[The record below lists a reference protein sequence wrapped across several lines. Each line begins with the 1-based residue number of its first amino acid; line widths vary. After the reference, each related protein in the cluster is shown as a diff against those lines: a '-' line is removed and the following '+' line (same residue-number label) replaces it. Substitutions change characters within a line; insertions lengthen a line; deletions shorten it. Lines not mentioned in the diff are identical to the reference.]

1 MRPISLTQLQTRLK
15 QLEEF
20 YARRNS
26 NIVGWRNLYFRDE
39 NTYFVGP
46 DGDVPDRSPD
56 EVRVIVPIAQGTVD
70 TFIELLLT
78 KRPVISVP
86 RLSVNQEDTQVA
98 EHNEKALW
106 ATWDEAQIMRQVA
119 DSLWHGLV
127 DGWGVLQLTWDSDA
141 KPGECK
147 IVVQA
152 HDPYNVYA
160 MPGERPGSWE
170 YVIHAYPVLVG
181 AIRNRWASGKQ
192 TLRRTRVAAAALEKL
207 EDDSLVT
214 LIDFWDSEFNGVAV
228 AYTVPDKDKGST
240 EVVEWLKEPI
250 EHGYGFLPW
259 EIYFPSPLPF
269 PTVGERFGNS
279 ILYPIQDLIVEY
291 SQLVSIRGTYM
302 RRHLDPPL
310 ITKTQEGRDFAPIR
324 TEAGLHFRLETDES
338 AEYLVNPGT
347 MPQLDGQLQIVKQ
360 SIENA
365 SLPAVL
371 QGQYVGSVSGV
382 AMSLL
387 RNPTLMK
394 VGFKQGA
401 LERVLSSLNAHILML
416 YEKYLNKPAELW
428 GHSPDGVPVGIVVDP
443 RGIRGRYKNDVKLSA
458 SLPTDDAN
466 TVNMVVAMV
475 QVKLISRQTG
485 LDVLQQMLHDMLPQS
500 VTDESQRVLAES
512 ILDNPQIVQGL
523 AQRAAEEGGLPWP
536 TETPKGEPGNPEMG
550 EKEITMPGQT
560 LAAQSPGMPGGNT
573 RPSVGQRMQ
582 ELQAGAAAAGETV
595 QSVNAPAEQAV
606 GNGRK

>member
-1 MRPISLTQLQTRLK
+1 MRPVSLTQLQTRLH

-20 YARRNS
+20 YAQRNS

-46 DGDVPDRSPD
+46 DGKVPDKSPD

-86 RLSVNQEDTQVA
+86 RLGVSKEDTAAA
-98 EHNEKALW
+98 EHNEKVLW
-106 ATWDEAQIMRQVA
+106 ATWDEAQILRQVT

-127 DGWGVLQLTWDSDA
+127 DGWGVLQLVWDFGA
-141 KPGECK
+141 GPGESK
-147 IVVQA
+147 IVVQS

-160 MPGERPGSWE
+160 MPSDRPGVWE

-181 AIRNRWASGKQ
+181 GLRNRWTSGKQ
-192 TLRRTRVAAAALEKL
+192 SLRRTRVATATLDKL
-207 EDDSLVT
+207 EDDDMVT
-214 LIDFWDSEFNGVAV
+214 LIDYWDKEFNGVAV
-228 AYTVPDKDKGST
+228 AYSVVDKERGST
-240 EVVEWLKEPI
+240 EVVEWLKEPL

-269 PTVGERFGNS
+269 PTVGERFGTS

-310 ITKTQEGRDFAPIR
+310 ITKTQEGRDFAPVR

-360 SIENA
+360 AIENA

-401 LERVLSSLNAHILML
+401 LERVLSSLNARILTL
-416 YEKYLNKPAELW
+416 YEKYLTRPVELW
-428 GHSPDGVPVGIVVDP
+428 GHNPDGRPMGVEIDP
-443 RGIRGRYKNDVKLSA
+443 KKICGRYKNDVKLSA

-466 TVNMVVAMV
+466 TVNMVVALV

-500 VTDESQRVLAES
+500 VTDENQRVLAES
-512 ILDNPQIVQGL
+512 ILDNPQLLQGL

-536 TETPKGEPGNPEMG
+536 LETPRGESGNPAMG
-550 EKEITMPGQT
+550 EKEVTLPAQT

-573 RPSVGQRMQ
+573 SPTVGQRMQ
-582 ELQAGAAAAGETV
+582 ELQAGAAAAGESVPQITV
-595 QSVNAPAEQAV
+595 SGE
-606 GNGRK
+606 

>member
-1 MRPISLTQLQTRLK
+1 MRPVSLTQLQTRLH

-20 YARRNS
+20 YAQRNS

-46 DGDVPDRSPD
+46 DGKVPDKSPD

-86 RLSVNQEDTQVA
+86 RLGVSKEDTAAA
-98 EHNEKALW
+98 EHNEKVLW
-106 ATWDEAQIMRQVA
+106 ATWDEAQILRQVT

-127 DGWGVLQLTWDSDA
+127 DGWGVLQLVWDFGA
-141 KPGECK
+141 GPGESK
-147 IVVQA
+147 IVVQS

-160 MPGERPGSWE
+160 MPSDRPGVWE

-181 AIRNRWASGKQ
+181 GLRNRWTSGKQ
-192 TLRRTRVAAAALEKL
+192 SLRRTRVATATLDKL
-207 EDDSLVT
+207 EDDDMVT
-214 LIDFWDSEFNGVAV
+214 LIDYWDKEFNGVAV
-228 AYTVPDKDKGST
+228 AYSVVDKERGST
-240 EVVEWLKEPI
+240 EVVEWLKEPL

-269 PTVGERFGNS
+269 PTVGERFGTS

-310 ITKTQEGRDFAPIR
+310 ITKTQEGRDFAPVR

-360 SIENA
+360 AIENA

-401 LERVLSSLNAHILML
+401 LERVLSSLNARILTL
-416 YEKYLNKPAELW
+416 YEKYLTRPVELW
-428 GHSPDGVPVGIVVDP
+428 GHNPDGRPMGVEIDP
-443 RGIRGRYKNDVKLSA
+443 KKICGRYKNDVKLSA

-466 TVNMVVAMV
+466 TVNMVVALV

-500 VTDESQRVLAES
+500 VTDENQRVLAES
-512 ILDNPQIVQGL
+512 ILDNPQLLQGL

-536 TETPKGEPGNPEMG
+536 LETPKGESGNPAMG
-550 EKEITMPGQT
+550 EKEVTLPAQT

-573 RPSVGQRMQ
+573 NPTVGQRMQ
-582 ELQAGAAAAGETV
+582 ELQAGAAAAGESVPQITV
-595 QSVNAPAEQAV
+595 SGE
-606 GNGRK
+606 

>member
-1 MRPISLTQLQTRLK
+1 MRPVSLTQLQTRLH

-20 YARRNS
+20 YAQRNS

-46 DGDVPDRSPD
+46 DGKVPDKSPD

-86 RLSVNQEDTQVA
+86 RLGVSKEDTAAA
-98 EHNEKALW
+98 EHNEKVLW
-106 ATWDEAQIMRQVA
+106 ATWDEAQILRQVA

-127 DGWGVLQLTWDSDA
+127 DGWGVLQLVWDFGA
-141 KPGECK
+141 GPGESK
-147 IVVQA
+147 IVVQS

-160 MPGERPGSWE
+160 MPSDRPGVWE

-181 AIRNRWASGKQ
+181 GLRNRWTSGKQ
-192 TLRRTRVAAAALEKL
+192 SLRRTRVATATLDKL
-207 EDDSLVT
+207 EDDDMVT
-214 LIDFWDSEFNGVAV
+214 LIDYWDKEFNGVAV
-228 AYTVPDKDKGST
+228 AYSVADKERGST
-240 EVVEWLKEPI
+240 EVVEWLKEPL

-269 PTVGERFGNS
+269 PTVGERFGTS

-310 ITKTQEGRDFAPIR
+310 ITKTQEGRDFAPVR

-360 SIENA
+360 AIENA

-401 LERVLSSLNAHILML
+401 LERVLSSLNARILTL
-416 YEKYLNKPAELW
+416 YEKYLTRPVELW
-428 GHSPDGVPVGIVVDP
+428 GHNPDGRPLGVEIDP
-443 RGIRGRYKNDVKLSA
+443 KKICGRYKNDVKLSA

-466 TVNMVVAMV
+466 TVNMVVALV

-500 VTDESQRVLAES
+500 VTDENQRVLAES
-512 ILDNPQIVQGL
+512 ILDNPQLLQGL

-536 TETPKGEPGNPEMG
+536 LETPKGESGNPAMG
-550 EKEITMPGQT
+550 EKEVTLPAQT

-573 RPSVGQRMQ
+573 SPTVGQRMQ
-582 ELQAGAAAAGETV
+582 ELQAGAAAAGESVPQITV
-595 QSVNAPAEQAV
+595 SGE
-606 GNGRK
+606 

>member
-1 MRPISLTQLQTRLK
+1 MRPISLTQLQTKLQ

-20 YARRNS
+20 YAQRNS
-26 NIVGWRNLYFRDE
+26 NMLGWRNLYFRDE

-46 DGDVPDRSPD
+46 DGKVPDKTPD
-56 EVRVIVPIAQGTVD
+56 EIRLVIPIAQGTVD
-70 TFIELLLT
+70 TFVELLLT

-86 RLSVNQEDTQVA
+86 RLEVSRQDTAVA
-98 EHNEKALW
+98 DHNEKVLW
-106 ATWDEAQIMRQVA
+106 ATWEASQVVRQVA

-127 DGWGVLQLTWDSDA
+127 DGWGVLQLTWDTSS
-141 KPGECK
+141 KKGETP
-147 IVVQA
+147 IVVRS
-152 HDPYNVYA
+152 HDPYNVYP
-160 MPGERPGSWE
+160 MSGERPGTWE
-170 YVIHAYPVLVG
+170 YVIHAYPRLVG
-181 AIRNRWASGKQ
+181 SLRDKWTSGKRS
-192 TLRRTRVAAAALEKL
+192 LRRTKVAESTLEKL
-207 EDDSLVT
+207 DDDELVT
-214 LIDFWDSEFNGVAV
+214 LIDYWDAEYNAV
-228 AYTVPDKDKGST
+228 AITYTVEDKDKGST
-240 EVVEWLKEPI
+240 TVTEWLKEPM

-269 PTVGERFGNS
+269 PTVGERMGNS
-279 ILYPIQDLIVEY
+279 ILYPIQDLVIEY
-291 SQLVSIRGTYM
+291 SQLVSVRGTYM

-310 ITKTQEGRDFAPIR
+310 ITKTQDGRDFAPVR

-371 QGQYVGSVSGV
+371 QGQYVGSVSGI

-394 VGFKQGA
+394 VGFKQGT
-401 LERVLSSLNAHILML
+401 LERVLSSLNSHILML
-416 YEKYLNKPAELW
+416 YEKYLNKPVELW
-428 GHSPDGVPVGIVVDP
+428 GHQPNGQLIGVEIDP
-443 RGIRGRYKNDVKLSA
+443 KKIQGMYRNDVKLSA

-485 LDVLQQMLHDMLPQS
+485 LDILQQMLHDMLPQS
-500 VTDESQRVLAES
+500 VTDETQRVLAEA
-512 ILDNPQIVQGL
+512 IMDNPQLLQGL

-536 TETPKGEPGNPEMG
+536 IEVPGEQPGNPAMG
-550 EKEITMPGQT
+550 QKEVTLPGQT
-560 LAAQSPGMPGGNT
+560 LAAQTPGMPGGNT
-573 RPSVGQRMQ
+573 NPALAQRMQ
-582 ELQAGAAAAGETV
+582 ELQTGENMV
-595 QSVNAPAEQAV
+595 GRVGEPVNAPVEQKV
-606 GNGRK
+606 Q

>member
-1 MRPISLTQLQTRLK
+1 
-15 QLEEF
+15 LEEF
-20 YARRNS
+20 YAQRNS

-46 DGDVPDRSPD
+46 DGKVPDKSPD

-86 RLSVNQEDTQVA
+86 RLGVSKEDTAAA
-98 EHNEKALW
+98 EHNEKVLW
-106 ATWDEAQIMRQVA
+106 ATWDEAQILRQVT

-127 DGWGVLQLTWDSDA
+127 DGWGVLQLVWDFGA
-141 KPGECK
+141 GPGESK
-147 IVVQA
+147 IVVQS

-160 MPGERPGSWE
+160 MPSDRPGVWE

-181 AIRNRWASGKQ
+181 GLRNRWTSGKQ
-192 TLRRTRVAAAALEKL
+192 SLRRTRVATATLDKL
-207 EDDSLVT
+207 EDDDMVT
-214 LIDFWDSEFNGVAV
+214 LIDYWDKEFNGVAV
-228 AYTVPDKDKGST
+228 AYSVVDKERGST
-240 EVVEWLKEPI
+240 EVVEWLKEPL

-269 PTVGERFGNS
+269 PTVGERFGTS

-310 ITKTQEGRDFAPIR
+310 ITKTQEGRDFAPVR

-360 SIENA
+360 AIENA

-401 LERVLSSLNAHILML
+401 LERVLSSLNARILTL
-416 YEKYLNKPAELW
+416 YEKYLTRPVELW
-428 GHSPDGVPVGIVVDP
+428 GHNPDGRPMGVEIDP
-443 RGIRGRYKNDVKLSA
+443 KKICGRYKNDVKLSA

-466 TVNMVVAMV
+466 TVNMVVALV

-500 VTDESQRVLAES
+500 VTDENQRVLAES
-512 ILDNPQIVQGL
+512 ILDNPQLLQGL

-536 TETPKGEPGNPEMG
+536 LETPKGESGNPAMG
-550 EKEITMPGQT
+550 EKEVTLPAQT

-573 RPSVGQRMQ
+573 NPTVGQRMQ
-582 ELQAGAAAAGETV
+582 ELQAGAAAAGESVPQITV
-595 QSVNAPAEQAV
+595 SGE
-606 GNGRK
+606 